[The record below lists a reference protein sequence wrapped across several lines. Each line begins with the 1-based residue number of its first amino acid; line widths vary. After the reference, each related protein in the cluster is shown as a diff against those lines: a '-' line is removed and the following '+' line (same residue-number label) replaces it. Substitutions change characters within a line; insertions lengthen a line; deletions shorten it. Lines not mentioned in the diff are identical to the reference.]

1 MSHRATRGKVGN
13 KMYQYSFKCDENG
26 KRSDTGTYQ
35 TDLLTKTSFK
45 YPEQARFSFSIAKV
59 KKIITTTPV
68 GLRCDL
74 IDYTMRLIT
83 TEEVYKKKY

>member
-1 MSHRATRGKVGN
+1 
-13 KMYQYSFKCDENG
+13 MYQYSFKHDEDG
-26 KRSDTGTYQ
+26 KLSDTGTYR

-45 YPEQARFSFSIAKV
+45 YPEQARFSFGVAKV
-59 KKIITTTPV
+59 KKIGATTPV

-83 TEEVYKKKY
+83 TEEVYQKHIKDECN